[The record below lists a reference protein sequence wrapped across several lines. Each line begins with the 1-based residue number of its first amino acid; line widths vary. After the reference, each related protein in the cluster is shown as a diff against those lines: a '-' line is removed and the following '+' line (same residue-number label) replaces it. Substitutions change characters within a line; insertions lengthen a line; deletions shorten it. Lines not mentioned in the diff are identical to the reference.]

1 MDFNDNRAARPTQTS
16 HLVCLSNCK
25 ASPEVGVEG
34 SWGQGSGWVSPR
46 GSRVPR
52 AGFHALTSPT
62 APNVVTYQSWFI
74 SWEAS
79 PNTDNWPLETGFGV
93 NEILVLAP
101 LTSSVLADKT
111 VAGKPD

>member
-1 MDFNDNRAARPTQTS
+1 MGAGLRLGKPQGFQGPKGRFSCPDLT
-16 HLVCLSNCK
+16 H
-25 ASPEVGVEG
+25 SPK
-34 SWGQGSGWVSPR
+34 
-46 GSRVPR
+46 
-52 AGFHALTSPT
+52 
-62 APNVVTYQSWFI
+62 VVTYQSWFI

-101 LTSSVLADKT
+101 LISSVLADKT